1 MFVHYKGRSLLSK
14 ADESILRRLD
24 EEDDTMPFREDLH
37 APQWHEGRD
46 GLPNMPT
53 EMIVKDQGA
62 TALCLAAMGL
72 HVEALNQFLQ
82 VSNQQ

>member
-1 MFVHYKGRSLLSK
+1 MHFMPSSLYLLFFSFK
-14 ADESILRRLD
+14 VEKHRHL
-24 EEDDTMPFREDLH
+24 EEDDKTHGEGGEGPV
-37 APQWHEGRD
+37 WHEGRD

-72 HVEALNQFLQ
+72 HMEALNQFLQ
-82 VSNQQ
+82 VRFQQ